1 VRVVRR
7 YVPVALLVFVVY
19 VVFSGSVSPY
29 DIVIGAALAVAVSA
43 LTTRFLVSDGG
54 KALSLRRL
62 ANLVKYALYYLT
74 VAEFKAHSL
83 VIRIIL
89 SRDMPVRP
97 AIVRVPYR
105 ARNPYTIV
113 GSANSITN
121 TPGTVVVDL
130 DTGRSVFYVH
140 WIRAVGLDPETTYRE
155 ILKVFEEGLSKVF
168 E

>member
-1 VRVVRR
+1 VRR
-7 YVPVALLVFVVY
+7 YVPVAVLVFVIY
-19 VVFSGSVSPY
+19 IVFSGSITPY
-29 DIVIGAALAVAVSA
+29 DIVIGLALAIGVSA
-43 LTTRFLVSDGG
+43 LATKFLVSDGG
-54 KALSLRRL
+54 KALSIRRF
-62 ANLVKYALYYLT
+62 ANLIRYALYYLT
-74 VAEFKAHSL
+74 VAEFKAHSK

-89 SRDMPVRP
+89 SRDVSVRP

-130 DTGRSVFYVH
+130 DTERSLFYVH
-140 WIRAVGLDPETTYRE
+140 WIYATALDPETTYRE
-155 ILKVFEEGLSKVF
+155 ILKDFEEGLSKVF

>member
-1 VRVVRR
+1 VRTTRR
-7 YVPVALLVFVVY
+7 YVPIALLVFIVY
-19 VVFSGSVSPY
+19 IVFSGSVSPY
-29 DIVIGAALAVAVSA
+29 DIAIGVALAIAVSA

-54 KALSLRRL
+54 KAMSFRRF

-130 DTGRSVFYVH
+130 DTGRSLFYVH
-140 WIRAVGLDPETTYRE
+140 WIYVIGLDPETTYRE
-155 ILKVFEEGLSKVF
+155 ILKDFEEGLSKVF